1 MPPYRLSPTTLPTP
15 ALQAIQDSVFA
26 HATGPYGGYT
36 GPTSGPGWQG
46 MPFGQAIINHLTKA
60 TGDVTNS
67 GWPGGWHPGWWRN
80 PGGGPT
86 GPPVQP
92 PDPNPIGF
100 PNLQALIEYMQG
112 RYPGI
117 Y

>member
-1 MPPYRLSPTTLPTP
+1 MPPYRISPTTLPP
-15 ALQAIQDSVFA
+15 NLQAIQDSVFA

-46 MPFGQAIINHLTKA
+46 QTFGQAIVNHLTKA

-67 GWPGGWHPGWWRN
+67 GIPGGWHPGWWR
-80 PGGGPT
+80 PPAAGGPS